1 MENKEK
7 QNYNQ
12 TLIKMQ
18 QSDWLK
24 AQSRASLTVPQI
36 VTTCDNLK
44 LFTDILDFLN
54 LYQHAKIQANSSIRS

>member
-24 AQSRASLTVPQI
+24 AQSRASLTVL
-36 VTTCDNLK
+36 NLK
-44 LFTDILDFLN
+44 LFTDIFDFLN